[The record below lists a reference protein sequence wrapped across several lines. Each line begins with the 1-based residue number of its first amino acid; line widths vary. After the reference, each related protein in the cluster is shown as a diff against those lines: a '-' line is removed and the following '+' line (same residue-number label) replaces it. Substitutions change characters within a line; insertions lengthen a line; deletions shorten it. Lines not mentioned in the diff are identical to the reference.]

1 MQRGLVFCGGLCA
14 FLLSGLA
21 LCQIPAEGK
30 KHPLPDKAAQ
40 AKSLELVRDIFKD
53 DYAAATTA
61 EAKAKLAQNLLQ
73 QGKESRDDLSNRFVL
88 YQEARALAAKA
99 GDATLALSTIE
110 ELNRDFALNTFDLK
124 AQTLEVVA
132 ENAPTKEAGKALVE
146 LLLPL
151 MADAVDADN
160 YEAALTLGKVAEA
173 AARKAREVNL
183 VTAVQKRNDEI
194 RVVQKGFSRLQA
206 FLDRLKINPNDA
218 EANLELGKYY
228 ALLKGRWDRALKMLA
243 LGSDQNLKALAAQ
256 DLTTPEEPKAQLAL
270 ADGWW
275 ELAKAEKDPAKLHLE
290 RRAMHWYE
298 KALPNVTGLSRT
310 KALKRIDVVAA
321 RLAGQAA
328 NGPVGPVGE
337 LKKFE
342 GHTDEV
348 KSVALSSDGRY
359 AASGSVDQSVR
370 VWNLATGKEE
380 KLLRGHT
387 KQVWSVLFHP
397 NNRQV
402 FSASWDATAR
412 LWDIQNGNE
421 VKRFTHRLD
430 LNGLALSRDGNIL
443 LTASD
448 DQNVYQWN
456 VSSGDEMKRFPG
468 HTGFVYCVAF
478 APDGRQ
484 IASGSVDKTVRVY
497 DFATGNQVKLFEGHL
512 NAVTNVAFSHDGRFV
527 LSSGDGVIH
536 VWDISTGKEARKFEG
551 HTGPVPGMAIS
562 PDGRRLLTG
571 GDDKTIRYWDLATGK
586 ELHKLTGHTDT
597 VTCVAFSADGRRAV
611 SGSLDRTV
619 RLWGLPAR

>member
-328 NGPVGPVGE
+328 DGPVGPVGE

-397 NNRQV
+397 NNR
-402 FSASWDATAR
+402 
-412 LWDIQNGNE
+412 
-421 VKRFTHRLD
+421 
-430 LNGLALSRDGNIL
+430 
-443 LTASD
+443 
-448 DQNVYQWN
+448 
-456 VSSGDEMKRFPG
+456 
-468 HTGFVYCVAF
+468 
-478 APDGRQ
+478 
-484 IASGSVDKTVRVY
+484 
-497 DFATGNQVKLFEGHL
+497 
-512 NAVTNVAFSHDGRFV
+512 
-527 LSSGDGVIH
+527 
-536 VWDISTGKEARKFEG
+536 
-551 HTGPVPGMAIS
+551 
-562 PDGRRLLTG
+562 
-571 GDDKTIRYWDLATGK
+571 
-586 ELHKLTGHTDT
+586 
-597 VTCVAFSADGRRAV
+597 
-611 SGSLDRTV
+611 
-619 RLWGLPAR
+619 